1 MITDFVTAVHTTLAT
16 PSDQWF
22 IGDYHRGTNGAPPR
36 YVWVPTQDRIGGPLE
51 GSAFASRTPRNL
63 FTRYAGIECHVW
75 GTTLPATE
83 AMAHAIVAGIY
94 AQLGAL
100 SYEAI
105 DGIRWPPEAMNS
117 DGFLAIVSLSLPIPI
132 TAAPIETVGTATFE
146 TIECDDTP
154 PATPD
159 GYVECC
165 EEIDP

>member
-1 MITDFVTAVHTTLAT
+1 MNTAPMAAMVINISMENGVPAIAAMMARRA
-16 PSDQWF
+16 
-22 IGDYHRGTNGAPPR
+22 IGTR
-36 YVWVPTQDRIGGPLE
+36 PTSI
-51 GSAFASRTPRNL
+51 A
-63 FTRYAGIECHVW
+63 
-75 GTTLPATE
+75 
-83 AMAHAIVAGIY
+83 AMNA
-94 AQLGAL
+94 
-100 SYEAI
+100 YEAI